1 MGRLI
6 FVVFTIVPLIE
17 IACFILIGNAIGL
30 WPTLA
35 GVLVTALVGSM
46 LIRMQG
52 IALIREIR
60 ETIGRGQLPTRAL
73 ADAMMVGIAGALLL
87 APGYF
92 TDLIGI
98 LLLIPPVRT
107 VIYRVPREPDHG
119 RSRRAPRLRGPQARA
134 PSTSTR
140 TTGGRAKLVRTS
152 GAESA
157 SQRAE
162 ITREGRLT
170 WLTRPRAAPRRSPA
184 QAATAPDAQHR
195 RPVHPAT

>member
-6 FVVFTIVPLIE
+6 FVVFTIIPLIE

-35 GVLVTALVGSM
+35 GVLVTAVVGSI

-60 ETIGRGQLPTRAL
+60 ETIGQGRLPTRAL
-73 ADAMMVGIAGALLL
+73 ADGMMVGIAGALLL

-92 TDLIGI
+92 TDLLGI

-107 VIYRVPREPDHG
+107 AVYRLVASRITVVSPRP
-119 RSRRAPRLRGPQARA
+119 AYQPRPGVVDLD
-134 PSTSTR
+134 
-140 TTGGRAKLVRTS
+140 
-152 GAESA
+152 EDN
-157 SQRAE
+157 
-162 ITREGRLT
+162 
-170 WLTRPRAAPRRSPA
+170 WRPR
-184 QAATAPDAQHR
+184 
-195 RPVHPAT
+195 

>member
-6 FVVFTIVPLIE
+6 FVVFTIIPLIE

-35 GVLVTALVGSM
+35 GVLVTALIGSI

-60 ETIGRGQLPTRAL
+60 ETVGRGQLPTRAL
-73 ADAMMVGIAGALLL
+73 GDAMMVGIAGALLL

-107 VIYRVPREPDHG
+107 VIYRALA
-119 RSRRAPRLRGPQARA
+119 SRFTVMAPRPAYR
-134 PSTSTR
+134 
-140 TTGGRAKLVRTS
+140 
-152 GAESA
+152 
-157 SQRAE
+157 SQDGTVDLDE
-162 ITREGRLT
+162 DS
-170 WLTRPRAAPRRSPA
+170 WRPR
-184 QAATAPDAQHR
+184 
-195 RPVHPAT
+195 

>member
-35 GVLVTALVGSM
+35 GVLVTALIGSI

-60 ETIGRGQLPTRAL
+60 ETVGRGQLPTRAL
-73 ADAMMVGIAGALLL
+73 GDAMMVGIAGALLL

-107 VIYRVPREPDHG
+107 VIYRALA
-119 RSRRAPRLRGPQARA
+119 SRITVMAPRPAYRPQDGTVDLDED
-134 PSTSTR
+134 S
-140 TTGGRAKLVRTS
+140 
-152 GAESA
+152 
-157 SQRAE
+157 
-162 ITREGRLT
+162 
-170 WLTRPRAAPRRSPA
+170 WRPR
-184 QAATAPDAQHR
+184 
-195 RPVHPAT
+195 

>member
-6 FVVFTIVPLIE
+6 FAVFTIVPLIE

-35 GVLVTALVGSM
+35 GVLITALIGSI

-60 ETIGRGQLPTRAL
+60 ETVGQGRLPTRAL
-73 ADAMMVGIAGALLL
+73 GDAMMVGIAGALLL

-98 LLLIPPVRT
+98 LLLIPAIRT
-107 VIYRVPREPDHG
+107 VVYRTLASRIAVVSPRAQP
-119 RSRRAPRLRGPQARA
+119 RRD
-134 PSTSTR
+134 
-140 TTGGRAKLVRTS
+140 TGTVDLG
-152 GAESA
+152 EDD
-157 SQRAE
+157 
-162 ITREGRLT
+162 
-170 WLTRPRAAPRRSPA
+170 WRPR
-184 QAATAPDAQHR
+184 
-195 RPVHPAT
+195 